1 MRERNA
7 QACRPGQETGL
18 SCPTEV
24 QGDPPPPKHAVEAPL
39 SGSLSDHLTPEQKAA
54 ATEKASYVSRNR

>member
-7 QACRPGQETGL
+7 QACRTDQEAGL

-24 QGDPPPPKHAVEAPL
+24 QGNLAEKHTVEAPL
-39 SGSLSDHLTPEQKAA
+39 SGSLRDHLTPKQLLQQQK
-54 ATEKASYVSRNR
+54 RLLM

>member
-7 QACRPGQETGL
+7 QACRTGQEAGL

-24 QGDPPPPKHAVEAPL
+24 QGNLPEKLAVGAPL
-39 SGSLSDHLTPEQKAA
+39 SGSLSDHLTPKQLLQQQK
-54 ATEKASYVSRNR
+54 RLLM